1 MTKGIRNRVKIQ
13 DFINALN
20 QLDFEEVTEE
30 NLQKLLPNARIDFVN
45 KVEEGMTDISIDD
58 YIFTIHK
65 KKIGEKYP
73 TKWVLIGATTDKP
86 YFLSDY
92 VEVYLPMQEDD
103 NGEYGSEIQAEG
115 YIEPHNS
122 GKKLWLRLH
131 FYNN

>member
-1 MTKGIRNRVKIQ
+1 MTKGLRNRIKIQ

-30 NLQKLLPNARIDFVN
+30 NLQRLLPNARIDFVN
-45 KVEEGMTDISIDD
+45 KVEEDMTDISIDD

-65 KKIGEKYP
+65 KEILIVPEG
-73 TKWVLIGATTDKP
+73 WILIGATTNKP

-103 NGEYGSEIQAEG
+103 DGEYGSEIQVEG
-115 YIEPHNS
+115 YIELHNS
-122 GKKLWLRLH
+122 GKEFWLRLH
-131 FYNN
+131 FYNK

>member
-45 KVEEGMTDISIDD
+45 KIEEDITDISIDD

-73 TKWVLIGATTDKP
+73 TKWVLIGATTNKP

-103 NGEYGSEIQAEG
+103 NCIYGCEMQIEG
-115 YIEPHNS
+115 YIRKHNADQN
-122 GKKLWLRLH
+122 LWLKLEFH
-131 FYNN
+131 VN

>member
-1 MTKGIRNRVKIQ
+1 MKGITNRVKIQ
-13 DFINALN
+13 DFINVLN
-20 QLDFEEVTEE
+20 QLDFEEVTVE

-45 KVEEGMTDISIDD
+45 KVEEDMTDISIDD
-58 YIFTIHK
+58 YTFTIHK

-73 TKWVLIGATTDKP
+73 TKWVLIGATTNKP

-103 NGEYGSEIQAEG
+103 NCIYGCERQIEG

-122 GKKLWLRLH
+122 GKEFWLRLH